1 MQGKSY
7 LKEQRESLAQ
17 SQVEMNGERANL
29 LGEPLGLVSINSA
42 PVWQMRATLVVS
54 AGI

>member
-1 MQGKSY
+1 MQGKGY

-29 LGEPLGLVSINSA
+29 FWEPLGLVSVNFA
-42 PVWQMRATLVVS
+42 PVWRMRAALFVS